1 MKRTRRSKRSKGG
14 APLPLAYFGAA
25 PQIGMPVP
33 EGSDMV
39 AGSVIRPR
47 IGGGTKRRKQNKQN
61 KRNKKAKRTKK
72 QSGKQSGG
80 FIPTVM
86 EGFCMAASKY
96 ITPLALFAGY
106 KWMTRSQK
114 K

>member
-1 MKRTRRSKRSKGG
+1 MKRTRRSKGG
-14 APLPLAYFGAA
+14 APLPLSYFGAA

-47 IGGGTKRRKQNKQN
+47 IGGGTKR
-61 KRNKKAKRTKK
+61 NKKAKRQHITQNKRSTRTRK
-72 QSGKQSGG
+72 QRGG

-86 EGFCMAASKY
+86 EGFCVAASKY
-96 ITPLALFAGY
+96 IVPLALFAGY
-106 KWMTRSQK
+106 KWMTRSK
-114 K
+114 KK

>member
-1 MKRTRRSKRSKGG
+1 M
-14 APLPLAYFGAA
+14 PLAYFGGS

-47 IGGGTKRRKQNKQN
+47 IGGGTKRS
-61 KRNKKAKRTKK
+61 KRSKRSKRTK
-72 QSGKQSGG
+72 QRGG
-80 FIPTVM
+80 FVPTIM

-96 ITPLALFAGY
+96 IVPLALFAGY
-106 KWMTRSQK
+106 KWMTRSK
-114 K
+114 KGKKT

>member
-1 MKRTRRSKRSKGG
+1 MLI
-14 APLPLAYFGAA
+14 PH
-25 PQIGMPVP
+25 
-33 EGSDMV
+33 GSL
-39 AGSVIRPR
+39 IRPR
-47 IGGGTKRRKQNKQN
+47 IGGGTKRRKQNKQNKQN

-72 QSGKQSGG
+72 QSGG

-86 EGFCMAASKY
+86 EGFCVAASKY

>member
-1 MKRTRRSKRSKGG
+1 
-14 APLPLAYFGAA
+14 
-25 PQIGMPVP
+25 
-33 EGSDMV
+33 MV

-47 IGGGTKRRKQNKQN
+47 IGGGTKRRKQNKQT
-61 KRNKKAKRTKK
+61 KRNKKSKRTKK
-72 QSGKQSGG
+72 QSGKQRGKQSGG

-86 EGFCMAASKY
+86 EGFCIAASKY

>member
-1 MKRTRRSKRSKGG
+1 M
-14 APLPLAYFGAA
+14 PLAYFGGA

-47 IGGGTKRRKQNKQN
+47 IGGGTKRRKNRKQT
-61 KRNKKAKRTKK
+61 KRRK
-72 QSGKQSGG
+72 QRGKQSGG
-80 FIPTVM
+80 FVPTIM

-96 ITPLALFAGY
+96 IVPLALFAGY
-106 KWMTRSQK
+106 KWMTRSK
-114 K
+114 KGKKT

>member
-1 MKRTRRSKRSKGG
+1 MI
-14 APLPLAYFGAA
+14 PN
-25 PQIGMPVP
+25 
-33 EGSDMV
+33 GSL
-39 AGSVIRPR
+39 IRPR
-47 IGGGTKRRKQNKQN
+47 IGGARTKRAKQS
-61 KRNKKAKRTKK
+61 KRTKK
-72 QSGKQSGG
+72 QRGKQRGKQSGG

-96 ITPLALFAGY
+96 IVPLALFAGY

>member
-1 MKRTRRSKRSKGG
+1 M
-14 APLPLAYFGAA
+14 
-25 PQIGMPVP
+25 GMPVP

-47 IGGGTKRRKQNKQN
+47 IGGGTKRRKQNKRN
-61 KRNKKAKRTKK
+61 KRAKRTRK
-72 QSGKQSGG
+72 QSGKQRGKQSGKQRGKQSGG

-106 KWMTRSQK
+106 KWMTRSK
-114 K
+114 KK

>member
-1 MKRTRRSKRSKGG
+1 MKRTRRSKRSRGG
-14 APLPLAYFGAA
+14 APLPLAYFGVA

-33 EGSDMV
+33 AGGDVLIPHGSL
-39 AGSVIRPR
+39 IRPR
-47 IGGGTKRRKQNKQN
+47 IGGGS
-61 KRNKKAKRTKK
+61 KRNKKAKSKRTKK
-72 QSGKQSGG
+72 QSGG
-80 FIPTVM
+80 FVPTIM

-106 KWMTRSQK
+106 KWMTRTQK

>member
-25 PQIGMPVP
+25 PQMGMPVP
-33 EGSDMV
+33 AGGDVLIPHGSM
-39 AGSVIRPR
+39 IRPR
-47 IGGGTKRRKQNKQN
+47 IGGGS
-61 KRNKKAKRTKK
+61 KRNKKAKSKRTKK
-72 QSGKQSGG
+72 QSGKQRGKQRGG

-96 ITPLALFAGY
+96 ITPIALFAGY
-106 KWMTRSQK
+106 KWMTRSK
-114 K
+114 KK

>member
-1 MKRTRRSKRSKGG
+1 MKRSRRSTRSTGG
-14 APLPLAYFGAA
+14 APLPLAYFGGA

-72 QSGKQSGG
+72 QRGG

-86 EGFCMAASKY
+86 EGFCIAASKY

>member
-1 MKRTRRSKRSKGG
+1 M
-14 APLPLAYFGAA
+14 PLAYFGGA

-47 IGGGTKRRKQNKQN
+47 IGGGTKRRKNRKQ
-61 KRNKKAKRTKK
+61 TKSRKLRGKQRGK
-72 QSGKQSGG
+72 QSGKQHGG
-80 FIPTVM
+80 FVPTIM

-96 ITPLALFAGY
+96 IVPLALFAGY
-106 KWMTRSQK
+106 KWMTRSK
-114 K
+114 KGKKT

>member
-1 MKRTRRSKRSKGG
+1 MKRSRRSKRSRGG

-33 EGSDMV
+33 AGGDIMIPNGSL
-39 AGSVIRPR
+39 IRPR
-47 IGGGTKRRKQNKQN
+47 IGGARTKRAKQS
-61 KRNKKAKRTKK
+61 KRTKK
-72 QSGKQSGG
+72 QRGNQRGG

>member
-1 MKRTRRSKRSKGG
+1 MKRTRRSKRSTGG

-25 PQIGMPVP
+25 PQIGMPVAAGGDVLIP
-33 EGSDMV
+33 HGSL
-39 AGSVIRPR
+39 IRPR
-47 IGGGTKRRKQNKQN
+47 IGGGSTRV
-61 KRNKKAKRTKK
+61 KKAKKSKRTRK
-72 QSGKQSGG
+72 QRGG

-106 KWMTRSQK
+106 KWMTRSK
-114 K
+114 KK

>member
-1 MKRTRRSKRSKGG
+1 MKRSRRSTRSTGG
-14 APLPLAYFGAA
+14 APLPLAYFGGA

-47 IGGGTKRRKQNKQN
+47 IGGGTRNK
-61 KRNKKAKRTKK
+61 KAKKAKKEKKAKRTKK
-72 QSGKQSGG
+72 QRGG

-86 EGFCMAASKY
+86 EGFCIAASKY

>member
-1 MKRTRRSKRSKGG
+1 MKRTRRSKRSTGG

-61 KRNKKAKRTKK
+61 KQNKRNKKSKRHA
-72 QSGKQSGG
+72 KQSGG

-86 EGFCMAASKY
+86 EGFCAAASKY
-96 ITPLALFAGY
+96 IVPLALFAGY

>member
-1 MKRTRRSKRSKGG
+1 M
-14 APLPLAYFGAA
+14 
-25 PQIGMPVP
+25 GMPVP

-47 IGGGTKRRKQNKQN
+47 IGGGTKRRKQNKRN
-61 KRNKKAKRTKK
+61 KRAKRTRK
-72 QSGKQSGG
+72 QSGKQRGKQSGKQRGKQSGKQRGKQSGG

-106 KWMTRSQK
+106 KWMTRSK
-114 K
+114 KK

>member
-1 MKRTRRSKRSKGG
+1 MKRTRSKRSRGG

-25 PQIGMPVP
+25 HQIGMPVAAGGDIMIP
-33 EGSDMV
+33 NGSL
-39 AGSVIRPR
+39 IRPR
-47 IGGGTKRRKQNKQN
+47 IGGGRTKRV
-61 KRNKKAKRTKK
+61 KKAKRTKK
-72 QSGKQSGG
+72 QNGG

-96 ITPLALFAGY
+96 IVPLALFAGY